1 MKIIDLL
8 TFLLQAE
15 KLKTTLRCSWTSNP
29 ARQESVAEHSWMICL
44 ITLAIKDQVK
54 LELDFDRILKMLIL
68 HDVAEAV
75 TGDIPLNQQLD
86 GFNGLNK
93 SETERRVMQQ
103 MTASLPQETREELL
117 ALWEEQELAE
127 TNEAKFAKAIDHLEA
142 CLQCYICGLETWQE
156 ADYKI
161 AAYYK
166 APLFAIDPF
175 LQHFKDVID
184 ALTIKKIIDEGK
196 IDLLPASILE
206 TYHQKNTDPT
216 S

>member
-1 MKIIDLL
+1 
-8 TFLLQAE
+8 
-15 KLKTTLRCSWTSNP
+15 
-29 ARQESVAEHSWMICL
+29 MICL
-44 ITLAIKDQVK
+44 ITLAIKDQIK
-54 LELDFDRILKMLIL
+54 IDLDFDRILKMLIV
-68 HDVAEAV
+68 HDVAEAI
-75 TGDIPLNQQLD
+75 TGDIPLNQQFE

-93 SETERRVMQQ
+93 SETERRAMQQ
-103 MTASLPQETREELL
+103 MTATLPEETRKDLL
-117 ALWEEQELAE
+117 ALWEEQELAQ
-127 TNEAKFAKAIDHLEA
+127 TQEAKFAKAIDHLEA

-175 LQHFKDVID
+175 LQHFKDVVD

-196 IDLLPASILE
+196 ANLLPASILE
-206 TYHQKNTDPT
+206 TYHQKKTDPT